1 MKRILFVTLITGF
14 QNSLAQKVSKTSTL
28 KITSNHVRMENY
40 QKIKMQLFFFNE
52 NQLTLTSNSIIK
64 EISKFPYEQLI
75 INRAK
80 NSFTQIT

>member
-64 EISKFPYEQLI
+64 EVSKFPYEQLI

>member
-28 KITSNHVRMENY
+28 KITSNHVRMENC

-64 EISKFPYEQLI
+64 EVSKFPYEQLI
-75 INRAK
+75 NNRAK